1 MTKGEI
7 AEQNFYSGYNCSQAV
22 AAAFADELNM
32 PKEQIARLTI
42 GFGGGMGRLR
52 EVCGTISGDVFVLSA
67 LYGDRD
73 KSVVYKM
80 VQDIAAEFEKQN
92 GSIIC
97 RQLLGLEEKTPV
109 TPQAEARTPEY
120 YKKRPCPQLARLTAD
135 ILAEYLNNLK

>member
-52 EVCGTISGDVFVLSA
+52 EVCGTISGAVFVLSA

-97 RQLLGLEEKTPV
+97 RQLFGLEEKTPV

>member
-52 EVCGTISGDVFVLSA
+52 EVCGTISGAVFVLSA